1 MLRALAVNGSHLTAE
16 ESIRMASTPSVSP
29 THSARTK
36 AVGAAVL
43 ILLVAAAVAF
53 PFLGKPWQAA
63 IQIGFYAL
71 VVAVVAVQLRD
82 CLRLATSPAHASKLR
97 VIGVLL
103 ALTVLTVVAH
113 LADMLRSDDR
123 DYLRV
128 ATDVGVYLA
137 LVAALELVKQLLRE
151 APRPAPG
158 ERPAGTSAEAAAR

>member
-1 MLRALAVNGSHLTAE
+1 
-16 ESIRMASTPSVSP
+16 
-29 THSARTK
+29 
-36 AVGAAVL
+36 
-43 ILLVAAAVAF
+43 VAAALAA

-82 CLRLATSPAHASKLR
+82 CLRPATVPAHARKLKL
-97 VIGVLL
+97 IGLFL
-103 ALTVLTVVAH
+103 TLTVLAVVTH
-113 LADMLRSDDR
+113 LADMLRSNDR

-128 ATDVGVYLA
+128 ATDVGEYLA

-158 ERPAGTSAEAAAR
+158 ERPAASSAEAATL